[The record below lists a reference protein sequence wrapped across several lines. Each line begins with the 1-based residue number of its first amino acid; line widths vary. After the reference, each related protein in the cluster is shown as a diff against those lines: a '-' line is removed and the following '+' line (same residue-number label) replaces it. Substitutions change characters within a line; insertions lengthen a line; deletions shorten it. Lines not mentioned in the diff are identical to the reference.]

1 MCLPI
6 SMCFQS
12 LMCLWDQFTKFCL
25 LMWRACRWFAVRCL
39 RFGPLPLRQDSQI
52 VAQII
57 PQSCLTPLS
66 SYFRRLFGLVKF
78 LYVNV
83 SDVTNVSRVPFR
95 FNLWHLDWGQAAPP
109 ACLQLL
115 TAAVGLCPAAL
126 VNLRAFSLTGS
137 GSKIE
142 HPRKVH
148 VIEVS
153 V

>member
-12 LMCLWDQFTKFCL
+12 LMCLWDQFTKLCL

-78 LYVNV
+78 LYVNM

-95 FNLWHLDWGQAAPP
+95 FNLWASGLRPGCPTCMSPAVNCSCRPLSSCAREPSCILTNWIGFKNRTPQESSRHWG
-109 ACLQLL
+109 
-115 TAAVGLCPAAL
+115 
-126 VNLRAFSLTGS
+126 
-137 GSKIE
+137 
-142 HPRKVH
+142 
-148 VIEVS
+148 
-153 V
+153 